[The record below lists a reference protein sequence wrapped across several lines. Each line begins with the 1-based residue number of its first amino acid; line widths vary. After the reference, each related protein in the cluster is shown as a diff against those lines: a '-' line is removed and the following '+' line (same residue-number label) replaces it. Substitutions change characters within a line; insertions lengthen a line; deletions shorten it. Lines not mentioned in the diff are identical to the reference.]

1 VIHEPLGRQVELG
14 HRMQDEL
21 RLRSKTLGAYRAQQW
36 DTCDVNLLNLSRM
49 NPACELYRAYAERV
63 DQKRRNAPPTGWDGV
78 TVFDEK
84 QA

>member
-1 VIHEPLGRQVELG
+1 MVIYEPLGLHAELG

-21 RLRSKTLGAYRAQQW
+21 HAVDKTLRAYRAQQW

-49 NPACELYRAYAERV
+49 NP
-63 DQKRRNAPPTGWDGV
+63 DG
-78 TVFDEK
+78 K